1 MLQRRLIKEG
11 ISAYRW
17 LLLILRKSICFHRTK
32 ETIEDSGVKS
42 KDFKTENVNLKIKQ
56 YSRKLV
62 ESWALSEAP

>member
-11 ISAYRW
+11 ISAYHVHVTTANITEKY
-17 LLLILRKSICFHRTK
+17 LFSSY
-32 ETIEDSGVKS
+32 EGNDQYYEDSGVKS

-62 ESWALSEAP
+62 ES

>member
-1 MLQRRLIKEG
+1 MHVTTANITEKYLFSSYEG
-11 ISAYRW
+11 NDQYY
-17 LLLILRKSICFHRTK
+17 
-32 ETIEDSGVKS
+32 EDSGVKS

>member
-1 MLQRRLIKEG
+1 MHVTTATITEKYLFSSYEG
-11 ISAYRW
+11 NDQYY
-17 LLLILRKSICFHRTK
+17 
-32 ETIEDSGVKS
+32 EDSGV